1 MKLFYPNMAPKLKDI
16 TFNFIPVKTGL
27 SLDKKDVRRRAINLY
42 KAWYRQIPI
51 IFFDYK
57 IPISPEEGRSKLREI
72 FVKNSRI
79 TDPRVISTLIMRGQM
94 ELNETVNKQ
103 KEECHLWKY
112 FKTRDADYQQ
122 KPQDFL
128 SKFLD
133 GR

>member
-1 MKLFYPNMAPKLKDI
+1 MKLFGALRKDALRDI

-27 SLDKKDVRRRAINLY
+27 SLEKKDVRNRAINLY

-51 IFFDYK
+51 VFYDYN
-57 IPISPEEGRSKLREI
+57 IPLTVEEGRSKLREI

-79 TDPRVISTLIMRGQM
+79 TDPRVADQLIIKGQI
-94 ELNETVNKQ
+94 ELNESVNKQ

-112 FKTRDADYQQ
+112 FRTTDQRGKS
-122 KPQDFL
+122 QDFL
-128 SKFLD
+128 SKFID

>member
-1 MKLFYPNMAPKLKDI
+1 MAPKLKDI

-27 SLDKKDVRRRAINLY
+27 SLDKQDVRRRAINLY
-42 KAWYRQIPI
+42 KAWYRQIPT
-51 IFFDYK
+51 IFYDYH
-57 IPISPEEGRSKLREI
+57 IPITAEEGRSKLREI

-79 TDPRVISTLIMRGQM
+79 SDPRVINTLIVRGQM
-94 ELNETVNKQ
+94 ELNESVNKQ

-112 FKTRDADYQQ
+112 FQTTDQQQ
-122 KPQDFL
+122 KSHDFL

>member
-1 MKLFYPNMAPKLKDI
+1 MPPRYKDI
-16 TFNFIPVKTGL
+16 TFNFIPVQTGL
-27 SLDKKDVRRRAINLY
+27 SLDKADVKKRVLNLY

-51 IFFDYK
+51 IFYDYH
-57 IPISPEEGRSKLREI
+57 IPLTPEEGRSKLREI

-79 TDPRVISTLIMRGQM
+79 QDPRIIDGLVIRGQM
-94 ELNETVNKQ
+94 ELNESVNKQ

-112 FKTRDADYQQ
+112 FRSTER

-128 SKFLD
+128 TKFLD

>member
-1 MKLFYPNMAPKLKDI
+1 MPPRFKDV

-27 SLDKKDVRRRAINLY
+27 SLEPKDVRRRVLNLY

-51 IFFDYK
+51 IFYDYHLTLT
-57 IPISPEEGRSKLREI
+57 PAEGRSKLREL

-79 TDPRVISTLIMRGQM
+79 TDPRVIDTLIVRGQM
-94 ELNETVNKQ
+94 ELNESVNKQ
-103 KEECHLWKY
+103 KEDCHLWKY
-112 FKTRDADYQQ
+112 FRSNER

-128 SKFLD
+128 TKFLE